1 MKQQTIYEVAVIS
14 IGTLNTIR
22 QKETEFTYFSNLSK
36 CIDQLSTALAINGWD
51 TKLNYTAVY
60 RSLKEK
66 GKFVSEFSLA
76 GNKIFKIVITPRT
89 INPPLTMLGIEEKP
103 R

>member
-1 MKQQTIYEVAVIS
+1 MKQQTIYEVAVIP

-22 QKETEFTYFSNLSK
+22 NKEIEYSYFSNLSK
-36 CIDQLSTALAINGWD
+36 CLDHLSTALAINGWE
-51 TKLNYTAVY
+51 TRINYTAVY

-76 GNKIFKIVITPRT
+76 GNKIFKIVLTPRI
-89 INPPLTMLGIEEKP
+89 INPARTMLGIEEKP
-103 R
+103 K

>member
-1 MKQQTIYEVAVIS
+1 MKQQTIYEVAVIA
-14 IGTLNTIR
+14 IGTLNTLR

-51 TKLNYTAVY
+51 SKLNYTAVY

-66 GKFVSEFSLA
+66 NKFVSEFSLA

-103 R
+103 K

>member
-1 MKQQTIYEVAVIS
+1 MKQQTIYEVAVIA
-14 IGTLNTIR
+14 IGTLNTLR

-51 TKLNYTAVY
+51 SKLNYTAVY

-66 GKFVSEFSLA
+66 NKFVSEFSLA
-76 GNKIFKIVITPRT
+76 GNKIFKIVIIPRT

-103 R
+103 K

>member
-1 MKQQTIYEVAVIS
+1 MKQQTIYEVAVIA
-14 IGTLNTIR
+14 IGTLNTLR
-22 QKETEFTYFSNLSK
+22 QKDTEFTYFSNLSK

-51 TKLNYTAVY
+51 SKLNYTAVY

-66 GKFVSEFSLA
+66 NKFVSEFSLA

-103 R
+103 K